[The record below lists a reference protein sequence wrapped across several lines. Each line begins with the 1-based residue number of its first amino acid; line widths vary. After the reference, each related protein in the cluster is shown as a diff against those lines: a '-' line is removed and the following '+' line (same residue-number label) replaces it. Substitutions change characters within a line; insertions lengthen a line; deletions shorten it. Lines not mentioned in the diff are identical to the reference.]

1 MTKKTLQRY
10 IAIIVFCIVVLL
22 ACMVASIYYPYPNG
36 QSIGIKSFV
45 MLWFRELFIL
55 GAILIAI
62 ILAGGSGL
70 WRHFKESKS
79 REK

>member
-1 MTKKTLQRY
+1 
-10 IAIIVFCIVVLL
+10 
-22 ACMVASIYYPYPNG
+22 MVASIYYPYPNG

-55 GAILIAI
+55 GAILVAI
-62 ILAGGSGL
+62 ILAGGSWL
-70 WRHFKESKS
+70 WRNFKESKS

>member
-1 MTKKTLQRY
+1 
-10 IAIIVFCIVVLL
+10 
-22 ACMVASIYYPYPNG
+22 MVASIYYPYPNG

-62 ILAGGSGL
+62 ILAGGVGCGVTL
-70 WRHFKESKS
+70 RNLKVERNES
-79 REK
+79 